1 MRIREM
7 QDFREVYVEAYSKDT
22 LPPSGSFHVRKAVGP
37 IMDIHTGKLAILLK
51 K

>member
-1 MRIREM
+1 MRIRQM
-7 QDFREVYVEAYSKDT
+7 QDFREVYIEAYSKDT

-37 IMDIHTGKLAILLK
+37 MDIHTGKLAILLK

>member
-1 MRIREM
+1 M
-7 QDFREVYVEAYSKDT
+7 QDFREVYIEAYSKDR

-37 IMDIHTGKLAILLK
+37 IMNIYTGKSAILLK